1 MEESRFLI
9 RVTDLDVDSLKWR
22 ENENYSQ
29 ATHMVNLN
37 SWYKRCQGDHA
48 SVGEREIKS
57 NKIASKS
64 SFIRKPNLKMWQNK
78 FGSLLS
84 ICIPDY

>member
-9 RVTDLDVDSLKWR
+9 QLTDLDVDSLKRR

-29 ATHMVNLN
+29 IIRAVNLN
-37 SWYKRCQGDHA
+37 SWYKRCQVDYT

-57 NKIASKS
+57 NKIAWKS
-64 SFIRKPNLKMWQNK
+64 SFIRKSNLKM
-78 FGSLLS
+78 
-84 ICIPDY
+84 

>member
-9 RVTDLDVDSLKWR
+9 RVTDLHVDSLKCR

-29 ATHMVNLN
+29 VIHTVNLN
-37 SWYKRCQGDHA
+37 SWYKRCQVDYT

-57 NKIASKS
+57 SKIASKS
-64 SFIRKPNLKMWQNK
+64 SFVGKSNLKM
-78 FGSLLS
+78 
-84 ICIPDY
+84 